1 MYYLHLDITFTH
13 NFERLRLQGNNEISG
28 FSLFNSNFVDES
40 CLQKKNVCNKN
51 NLLIQV
57 IEMYIV
63 FI

>member
-40 CLQKKNVCNKN
+40 CLQKKKC
-51 NLLIQV
+51 LQ
-57 IEMYIV
+57 
-63 FI
+63 